1 MSNSQEYRYTQTHE
15 WARLEHNG
23 EVTIGITEHAQD
35 LLGDIIFIELPEP
48 EEIFSIGETCGVV
61 ESVKAASDLY
71 APLTGE
77 VVAVNETLNTAPE
90 KINEDPLGAGW
101 IFRIQLINPTEW
113 DELLNASAY
122 ATLIAED

>member
-1 MSNSQEYRYTQTHE
+1 MSNNQEYRYTQTHE

-35 LLGDIIFIELPEP
+35 LLGDIIFIELPEL
-48 EEIFSIGETCGVV
+48 EEVLSIGEACGVV

-71 APLTGE
+71 APLTGK

-90 KINEDPLGAGW
+90 KINEDPLGVGW
-101 IFRIQLINPTEW
+101 IFRVRLINPMEW
-113 DELLNASAY
+113 DELLSASAY
-122 ATLIAED
+122 ATFVAED